1 METLKEIINYTK
13 IIGISMAGI
22 TFVVFMIKIATEP
35 EMKAKYLKFTKHLL
49 IATILITVSLSLLE
63 IPKNYYG
70 SSIRIVDDK
79 QVDAT
84 IAELKDKDCQGRETI
99 NIDGKWYVVTDTGMK
114 IGALT
119 EGDSLDNVT
128 TIGFYSTGKVVENVS
143 FLRLFSECQG
153 TFKGYFAD
161 IVYYRDK
168 DGLIFSRD
176 YTYSQYQVLK
186 ASEGNGGVMY
196 EGGGNRRRWWLWRW
210 QIIKGK

>member
-13 IIGISMAGI
+13 IIGISMAGV

-35 EMKAKYLKFTKHLL
+35 EMKAKYLKLIKHLL
-49 IATILITVSLSLLE
+49 IATILITVSLSLVE

-70 SSIRIVDDK
+70 SSIKIVDDK
-79 QVDAT
+79 QVKTT
-84 IAELKDKDCQGRETI
+84 IAELKDKDCQGREAI

-128 TIGFYSTGKVVENVS
+128 TIGFYDTGKVIENVS

-176 YTYSQYQVLK
+176 YTYSQYQTLK
-186 ASEGNGGVMY
+186 ASEGNGGAMY
-196 EGGGNRRRWWLWRW
+196 KGGGNGSFGGGGGSGGGR
-210 QIIKGK
+210 